1 MEVVSAM
8 PTVASVPVSACKR
21 LAPMLLSHAI
31 LVLDG
36 FLLIS
41 LVAIAAFYGL
51 LTRSLKSAPRLQPAD
66 ASLSSLPS
74 VAVIIPAYNEA
85 SNIRACVES
94 VLTTNLP
101 KGSQFEIWIADDQS
115 TDETGQIAQ
124 SLADQHGNVHVLTVP
139 PRPPQE
145 TWRGKNW
152 ACAQAVQSAKGDYL
166 LFLDADV
173 QLTSRAISAALSEAQ
188 THQTDLLSCAPR
200 IDCSCFS
207 EWLVQPIMMSAIAI
221 GYDFEAINASTK
233 VEDAFAAGPFML
245 FRRAAYQQIGGHA
258 AVHDVVVE
266 DVELARRIR
275 GQGLKLR
282 YILGVDLMSVRMY
295 SSFATLWEG
304 WTKNYYLGTQENL
317 PLTLFSA
324 FTIGMVFVMPWVGL
338 LVSLLISL
346 PSIAAISTAYHPTLG
361 LYGLTGL
368 TLALYLLL
376 RVTGYRKVN
385 VPLRYWWLSSVGGVV
400 VMAIAVVSIIKTK
413 TGWGWTWRG
422 RSLQA

>member
-1 MEVVSAM
+1 MF
-8 PTVASVPVSACKR
+8 
-21 LAPMLLSHAI
+21 LSHTI

-36 FLLIS
+36 LLLVS
-41 LVAIAAFYGL
+41 LIAIAAFYAL
-51 LTRSLKSAPRLQPAD
+51 LLRSLKSAPRLQPALPSD
-66 ASLSSLPS
+66 SFPS

-94 VLTTNLP
+94 VLTTELP
-101 KGSQFEIWIADDQS
+101 EGSQFEIWVADDQS

-124 SLADQHGNVHVLTVP
+124 TLAEQHHHVHVLTVP

-152 ACAQAVQSAKGDYL
+152 ACAQAAQFAKADYF

-173 QLTSRAISAALSEAQ
+173 RLTARAVAAALTEAQ
-188 THQTDLLSCAPR
+188 AHQTDLLSCAPR
-200 IDCSCFS
+200 IECGCFF

-221 GYDFEAINASTK
+221 GYDFEAINISDK

-245 FRRAAYQQIGGHA
+245 FRREAYEHIGGHA
-258 AVHDVVVE
+258 AVHDVVIE

-275 GQGLKLR
+275 AKGLKLR
-282 YILGVDLMSVRMY
+282 YVLGIDLISVRMY

-324 FTIGMVFVMPWVGL
+324 FTIGMVFVMPWLGL
-338 LVSLLISL
+338 LASLVLSL
-346 PSIAAISTAYHPTLG
+346 PSLGTLSTAHYPMLG

-376 RVTGYRKVN
+376 RITGHRRVN
-385 VPLRYWWLSSVGGVV
+385 VPLRYWWLSSLGGAVV
-400 VMAIAVVSIIKTK
+400 IAIAVSSIVKTK

-422 RSLQA
+422 RPLQA

>member
-1 MEVVSAM
+1 MF
-8 PTVASVPVSACKR
+8 
-21 LAPMLLSHAI
+21 LSHAI

-41 LVAIAAFYGL
+41 LIAIAAFYWL
-51 LTRSLKSAPRLQPAD
+51 LLRSLKSAPRLHPVVTP
-66 ASLSSLPS
+66 LGPLPS

-85 SNIRACVES
+85 DNIQACVES
-94 VLTTNLP
+94 VLTTKLP
-101 KGSQFEIWIADDQS
+101 EGSQFEIWIADDQS
-115 TDETGQIAQ
+115 TDATGQIAQ
-124 SLADQHGNVHVLTVP
+124 GLADQYANVHVITVP
-139 PRPPQE
+139 PRPPYE

-152 ACAQAVQSAKGDYL
+152 ACAQAVQQAKGDYF

-173 QLTSRAISAALSEAQ
+173 RLTAGALSAALTEAQ
-188 THQTDLLSCAPR
+188 IHETDLLSCAPR
-200 IDCSCFS
+200 IECGCFS

-221 GYDFEAINASTK
+221 GYDFEPINTSDK

-245 FRRAAYQQIGGHA
+245 FRRAAYEQIGGHA

-266 DVELARRIR
+266 DVQLARSIR
-275 GQGLKLR
+275 AQGLKLR
-282 YILGVDLMSVRMY
+282 YVLGVDLISVRMY

-324 FTIGMVFVMPWVGL
+324 FTIGMVFVMPTVGL
-338 LVSLLISL
+338 LASLIVSLPVTGALL
-346 PSIAAISTAYHPTLG
+346 TAYYPTLA

-368 TLALYLLL
+368 TLGLYLLL
-376 RVTGYRKVN
+376 RITGHRRVN
-385 VPLRYWWLSSVGGVV
+385 VPFRYWWLSAVGGVV
-400 VMAIAVVSIIKTK
+400 VMAIAITSIIKTK

-422 RSLQA
+422 RPLQA